1 VSHEVDT
8 GGRAQF
14 RVYCSPAFKK
24 RVAAWA
30 AAKGSN
36 VSEAAAVAVA
46 AVMKAEEHD
55 SHAGQDRP
63 GRRRTTR
70 TVIVCSACETES
82 CWQGL
87 MMCEEARTAGV
98 TARRV

>member
-1 VSHEVDT
+1 VDT

-14 RVYCSPAFKK
+14 RVYCSPAFKD

-36 VSEAAAVAVA
+36 VSETVALAVA
-46 AVMKAEEHD
+46 AAMAAEQAD

-63 GRRRTTR
+63 GRRGTTR
-70 TVIVCSACETES
+70 TVIVCSACETEP

-98 TARRV
+98 TRLDGVS